1 MQNTAKRLSLTA
13 LIMMLLISLLFG
25 SAISAEAKTTLTLG
39 KTKTTIYVGY
49 SEAITVKIN
58 GKKADAKKCT
68 FKSSKTSVATVSS
81 KGNIK
86 AVKAGSS
93 TVTVTLKSNKKI
105 KKTVKV
111 TVKKNTISTAYKSF
125 NYAKGD
131 SGELKTIKVNGKQA
145 GGGTL
150 NYKTSNKAVATVS
163 SAGKVKA
170 VGKGSA
176 VITASIKKDTK
187 TTVKITINVTD
198 SKTFTVSP
206 TSLPINGTYVHFDSY
221 NSDTKHYYLLRSYL
235 EKLEKAGGG
244 KLVLN
249 KGTYN
254 ISTALYIP
262 SNTKIMLKDGAVINK
277 TSKTNTSKLENSGS
291 LFMFV
296 EPSKAKVS
304 GAHSAYNGVHDSEI
318 NGEGSATI
326 NMNGGPDNKTAL
338 GLVLCH
344 NKNITISGIH
354 FTNLKQH
361 GHFIELD
368 ASDNVTVSK
377 CSFSNSQ
384 KKNDNPKADECIN
397 LDLPDKKTGGFTQV
411 WTSYDKTPNQNITI
425 TDCTFTN
432 VQQGVGSHQYTPDKY
447 HTNIKILNNTFT
459 NVVSFGISIYNW
471 KGATISNNTLN
482 GIGRDT
488 EGGFYTNLGYNIVDQ
503 KKTHAI
509 RGAGAYN
516 IKMDNNVFMHCYDI
530 YFYEGDLRSK
540 YGYEI
545 SPNGMSEAEIDYIAE
560 NNLFIDDGLNDL
572 SDSHPGQVRM
582 RDSHDGVYE
591 EGYYYT
597 RYIKDSETPDEP
609 EPPENPDETENPD
622 SL

>member
-1 MQNTAKRLSLTA
+1 MQKSAKRLSLIA

-86 AVKAGSS
+86 AVKAGSA

-111 TVKKNTISTAYKSF
+111 TVKKNTISTAHKSF

-131 SGELKTIKVNGKQA
+131 SNDLKIKVNGNFA
-145 GGGTL
+145 AGGTL
-150 NYKTSNKAVATVS
+150 NYTTSNKSIATVS
-163 SAGKVKA
+163 KDGKVRAIK
-170 VGKGSA
+170 KGTA
-176 VITASIKKDTK
+176 TITAVMKK
-187 TTVKITINVTD
+187 D
-198 SKTFTVSP
+198 SKTKVSIKITVLDTKNFTISP
-206 TSLPINGTYVHFDSY
+206 STIPLSGIYTNYGTY
-221 NSDTKHYYLLRSYL
+221 NSDTKHYYTIRTYL
-235 EKLEKAGGG
+235 EKLEKLGGG
-244 KLVLN
+244 TLTLSA
-249 KGTYN
+249 GTYN
-254 ISTALYIP
+254 VCTSVYIP
-262 SNTKIMLKDGAVINK
+262 SNVKIVLKDGVVINNTTK
-277 TSKTNTSKLENSGS
+277 TGSSNFSPSGS
-291 LFMFV
+291 LFMFI
-296 EPSKAKVS
+296 EPSKATVS
-304 GAHSAYNGVHDSEI
+304 GAHSAYNGVHDSSVVG
-318 NGEGSATI
+318 NGNVTIDLKNSPSGKNASAF
-326 NMNGGPDNKTAL
+326 
-338 GLVLCH
+338 VLCH

-368 ASDNVTVSK
+368 ASDNVIVSK

-572 SDSHPGQVRM
+572 SGSHPGQVRM

-591 EGYYYT
+591 SGYYYT

-609 EPPENPDETENPD
+609 EPPENLDETENPD
-622 SL
+622 NL